1 MYQMKPG
8 HWIKAAVLLA
18 GIVLLFLEGCLGD
31 RRRSSLMDIPS
42 EHFTFSCSVEN
53 LHGLLPEVRAAL
65 DRVALEYLQAT
76 GERIRVTSARRSLR
90 HCAELMAA
98 FDQQQLEGMYCRNG
112 YPDYI
117 RELVAARKDKGA
129 ALSTEEV
136 YQILCRRQSG
146 YISWHLVGGAVDL
159 DRRVTNPE
167 LLQKLLRENNFA
179 VFDEQEFSVPCFHAT
194 YRGLPKTIIRE

>member
-1 MYQMKPG
+1 MHQMKPD
-8 HWIKAAVLLA
+8 HRIRTAVLLA
-18 GIVLLFLEGCLGD
+18 GTVLLILSGCYGD
-31 RRRSSLMDIPS
+31 RPGPAAMEIPS
-42 EHFTFSCSVEN
+42 EHFIFSCSAEN
-53 LHGLLPEVRAAL
+53 LQGLLPEVRAAL
-65 DRVALEYLQAT
+65 DRVSSAYLQAT
-76 GERIRVTSARRSLR
+76 GERLRVTSARRSLR

-98 FDQQQLEGMYCRNG
+98 FNQKQLEGMYCRNV

-117 RELVAARKDKGA
+117 RALVAARKHKGA
-129 ALSTEEV
+129 ALSTEEA

-159 DRRVTNPE
+159 DRRVSNPE

-179 VFDEQEFSVPCFHAT
+179 VLDEQAFSVPCFHAT